1 MKQTFIHLTL
11 ATLAIAAL
19 FTLSA
24 PSSALAQG
32 LGFNVGGFVDDNG
45 DGYNDLAPDADG
57 DGIPNGLDPDY
68 VRPLDGT
75 GERFGATG
83 ECELLSA
90 STDAFQHKYLNK
102 FLNMWQRMFGQTTTS
117 LTGAGAGAGP
127 GDGTGNDGVGPRDGT
142 GYGRLGGRQQRGQI

>member
-1 MKQTFIHLTL
+1 MKQTFIHLSL
-11 ATLAIAAL
+11 ATLAIVAL
-19 FTLSA
+19 FALGA
-24 PSSALAQG
+24 PASALAQG
-32 LGFNVGGFVDDNG
+32 LGFTVGGFVDDNG

-90 STDAFQHKYLNK
+90 SAETYQHKYMNK
-102 FLNMWQRMFGQTTTS
+102 FLNMWQRMFGHSTTS
-117 LTGAGAGAGP
+117 LTGAGP
-127 GDGTGNDGVGPRDGT
+127 GDGTGNDGVGPKDGT
-142 GYGRLGGRQQRGQI
+142 GYGRLGGLRLRGQI